1 MKMLFTAITKHEIRD
16 VVRDGRF
23 RWSAAIVAGL
33 LLAALLVGWSQQRR
47 VAAEHASAER
57 LSRDTW
63 LSQAA
68 KDPHSAAH
76 YGAYVFKPRGPL
88 TLFDSGVNAY
98 TGVAVWLEAHK
109 QNEFQFRPAQDGT
122 SIGRLGHLTAA
133 ATLQLL
139 IPVLIV
145 LLAFTKF
152 AGEREDG
159 TLRQVLAQGV
169 SPATLA
175 AGKAAGIAAA
185 LAFVVV
191 PAAIVGAFA
200 LIWSAGFS
208 PMRDDGARVALLAVI
223 YCAYFAVFVALGL
236 AGSAVL
242 RKSSHALGLLI
253 AFWVLNAVLVP
264 RTAADQSRRLY
275 PTPTAFE
282 FAQTVEHDTYDG
294 LPVHVYN
301 VKRAADLRN
310 RLLDEYK
317 VSRIEDLPVN
327 FRGIDYLEREVH
339 SNSVWE
345 KHYRRLWEAFEHQ
358 TNIHQVAG
366 FAAPLLAVRSLSMA
380 LTGVDFFHHRHFAA
394 EAETYRHRL
403 VLTMNSDLAYGA
415 GSHKLGAYVTDPAL
429 WSKVQ
434 AFEYRAPDL
443 AWALH
448 GVTVSVL
455 ALGTWLAIALTMLIA
470 SIRQVGVE

>member
-1 MKMLFTAITKHEIRD
+1 MLLTEISKHEIRD

-23 RWSAAIVAGL
+23 RWSAAIVGGL
-33 LLAALLVGWSQQRR
+33 LLAALLAGWSQQRR
-47 VAAEHASAER
+47 VAAEHISAER

-88 TLFDSGVNAY
+88 TLFDSGVTAY
-98 TGVAVWLEAHK
+98 TGVAAWLEAHK

-122 SIGRLGHLTAA
+122 SIGRLGQLTAA

-169 SPATLA
+169 APGALA
-175 AGKAAGIAAA
+175 AGKAAGIGAA
-185 LAFVVV
+185 LAFVIV
-191 PAAIVGAFA
+191 PAAVMGAFA
-200 LIWSAGFS
+200 LTWTAGSSA
-208 PMRDDGARVALLAVI
+208 MKDDADRILMLTVI

-236 AGSAVL
+236 AASAVL
-242 RKSSHALGLLI
+242 RKSSHALAVLI
-253 AFWVLNAVLVP
+253 AFWVVNAVLVP
-264 RTAADQSRRLY
+264 RTAADVSRRLY

-282 FAQTVEHDTYDG
+282 FAQKVEHDTYDG
-294 LPVHVYN
+294 LPVHAYN

-310 RLLDEYK
+310 RLLEQHN

-327 FRGIDYLEREVH
+327 FRGIDYLEREAH

-345 KHYRRLWEAFEHQ
+345 QHYGQLWEAFERQ
-358 TNIHQVAG
+358 TNVHQIAG

-380 LTGVDFFHHRHFAA
+380 LTGVDFFHHQHFAA
-394 EAETYRHRL
+394 EAESYRHRL
-403 VLTMNSDLAYGA
+403 VLTMNSDLAYSA
-415 GSHKLGAYVTDPAL
+415 GSQKLGAYVTEPAL
-429 WSKVQ
+429 WNKVP
-434 AFEYRAPDL
+434 AFEYRAPDMT
-443 AWALH
+443 WALQR
-448 GVTVSVL
+448 VTASTR
-455 ALGTWLAIALTMLIA
+455 ALGTWLVIALTMLVA
-470 SIRQVGVE
+470 SIRLVGVE